1 VFIYITTLLL
11 LALPMV
17 ASATPEDDQQ
27 QLQNY
32 FLNKSPETPLHS
44 YASDHHNLNNAHLSA
59 QPTYTHLNQ
68 LGQKLLSASFDNGR
82 SYAYCFRSNG
92 ISIGSDYPYFDVLSS
107 QVRTLAMEINQCREE
122 NHETPYAYD
131 SPEMEAILIH
141 MMETSRKNIVNVIM
155 PNDKAAEQAFYKGK
169 QLFFS
174 RRGQLDMACAHCH
187 IDHASKRY
195 SGDIIPPAL
204 GLPLRM
210 PRYNSTNEE
219 VTTLHER
226 FNECLSY
233 TKASPFSLQ
242 SEELRNLE
250 FYLFYVNNNLP
261 FNAPSIKLSTK

>member
-1 VFIYITTLLL
+1 
-11 LALPMV
+11 MV
-17 ASATPEDDQQ
+17 ASATPEDDQL

-32 FLNKSPETPLHS
+32 FLNKAPETPLYS
-44 YASDHHNLNNAHLSA
+44 YASDHHNLANDASLTGSRPYIHLK
-59 QPTYTHLNQ
+59 Q

-107 QVRTLAMEINQCREE
+107 QVKTLAMEINQCREE
-122 NHETPYAYD
+122 NHETPYGYD
-131 SPEMEAILIH
+131 SPEMEAMLSH
-141 MMETSRKNIVNVIM
+141 MMDTSRKNITNVIM
-155 PNDKAAEQAFYKGK
+155 PNDKAAEQAFYEGK
-169 QLFFS
+169 QFFFS

-187 IDHASKRY
+187 IDHANRRY
-195 SGDIIPPAL
+195 SSELIPPAL

-210 PRYNSTNEE
+210 PRYNSTSEG

-233 TKASPFSLQ
+233 TKASPFPLQ

-261 FNAPSIKLSTK
+261 LNAPSIK